1 MENTKEIGGDGEFSC
16 GFEVVEGSAMV
27 STAWKLCIS
36 FMGHRKKLLKTLF
49 ERWGAGGRGEGRRER
64 RGGKREEIED
74 NRKKENIKRGK
85 REG

>member
-49 ERWGAGGRGEGRRER
+49 ERWGAGRRGERRREW
-64 RGGKREEIED
+64 RGVREEIED
-74 NRKKENIKRGK
+74 NRKEENKKRGK